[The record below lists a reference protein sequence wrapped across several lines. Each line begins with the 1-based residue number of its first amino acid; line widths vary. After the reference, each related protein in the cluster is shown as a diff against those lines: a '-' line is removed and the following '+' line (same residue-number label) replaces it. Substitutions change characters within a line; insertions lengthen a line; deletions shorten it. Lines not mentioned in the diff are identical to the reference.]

1 MNHARGLDSP
11 ETSPRVGRMDVPHLE
26 FTLSLLRELPAG
38 GNFAWSPYSVA
49 SALGIASAGARGRTY
64 DELASAIAPNGDLG
78 DVAAVLARSARIDR
92 PHGEGGPE
100 MAVANDLWMQGGLAF
115 SEEFQKTVLSWPGG
129 ALHTADFAG
138 DPDGARQEINHDVER
153 TTRGLIKDL
162 LADGTIHRDV
172 AAVIVNALY
181 MRVAWLH
188 VFERTITKPAPFHA
202 PSGTRQV
209 PTMQQSE
216 HFGYTEGHGWRMATL
231 PTEGDAVVDVLLP
244 DGDLAAAESALT
256 VDVLGS
262 LYADGGRAKL
272 DLALPRFR
280 IEGAAILNGPLQAL
294 GVNEAFTREADFSAI
309 TDEARIWIDQV
320 VHKAVL
326 TVDERG
332 FEGAAATAVVMR
344 AVSLDLSTPV
354 PFLVDRPFL
363 VVVRHQETGAVY
375 FVARV
380 IEP

>member
-1 MNHARGLDSP
+1 
-11 ETSPRVGRMDVPHLE
+11 MDVPHLE

-38 GNFAWSPYSVA
+38 RNFAWSPYSVA
-49 SALGIASAGARGRTY
+49 AALGIASAGARGRTY

-78 DVAAVLARSARIDR
+78 EVAAVLARSARIDG
-92 PHGEGGPE
+92 PPGGDGAE

-138 DPDGARQEINHDVER
+138 DPDGARQEINRDVER

-181 MRVAWLH
+181 MKVAWLN
-188 VFERTITKPAPFHA
+188 VFERTITKPASFHA

-209 PTMQQSE
+209 PMMRQSE

-231 PTEGDAVVDVLLP
+231 PTEGDAMVDVLLP
-244 DGDLAAAESALT
+244 DGDLAAAERALT
-256 VDVLGS
+256 ADVLGS
-262 LYADGGRAKL
+262 LYADRGEAKL

-280 IEGAAILNGPLQAL
+280 IEGAAILNEPLQAL

-309 TDEARIWIDQV
+309 TEEMRIWIDQV

-332 FEGAAATAVVMR
+332 FEGAAATAVVMMPM
-344 AVSLDLSTPV
+344 SLDLSTPV

-363 VVVRHQETGAVY
+363 VIVRHQQTGAVY

>member
-1 MNHARGLDSP
+1 MGS
-11 ETSPRVGRMDVPHLE
+11 PHLD

-38 GNFAWSPYSVA
+38 QNFAWSPYSVA

-64 DELASAIAPNGDLG
+64 DELAAAIAPGGDLG
-78 DVAAVLARSARIDR
+78 DIAAMLAGSTRID
-92 PHGEGGPE
+92 PHDLGGAE
-100 MAVANDLWMQGGLAF
+100 MAVANDLWMRDGLGFGG
-115 SEEFQKTVLSWPGG
+115 EFQKTVLGWPGG

-138 DPDGARQEINHDVER
+138 DPDGARREINLEVER

-162 LADGTIHRDV
+162 LAEGTIHPDA

-181 MRVAWLH
+181 LKVAWLH
-188 VFERTITKPAPFHA
+188 AFERTITKPAAFHA

-209 PTMQQSE
+209 PTMRQSE
-216 HFGYTEGHGWRMATL
+216 HFGYAEGHGWRMATL
-231 PTEGDAVVDVLLP
+231 HTQGEAAVDVLLP
-244 DGDLAAAESALT
+244 DGDLATAEAALNA
-256 VDVLGS
+256 DVLGS
-262 LYADGGRAKL
+262 LYGGSGRAKL

-280 IEGAAILNGPLQAL
+280 IEGEAVLNGALQAL
-294 GVNEAFTREADFSAI
+294 GVNEAFTPRADFSGI
-309 TDEARIWIDQV
+309 SEETRIWIDQV

-326 TVDERG
+326 TVDEEG
-332 FEGAAATAVVMR
+332 FEGAAATAIVMR
-344 AVSLDLSTPV
+344 TVSIDLGTPV

-363 VVVRHQETGAVY
+363 VVVRHRETGAIY